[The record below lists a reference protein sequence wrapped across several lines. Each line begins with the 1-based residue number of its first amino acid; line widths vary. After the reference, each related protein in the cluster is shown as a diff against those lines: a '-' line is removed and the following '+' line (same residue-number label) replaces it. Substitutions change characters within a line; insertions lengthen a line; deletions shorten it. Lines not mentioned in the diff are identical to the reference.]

1 MRAPVSTETARKRTL
16 DHPLLGEVTA
26 WLVGNR
32 VGESPV
38 WHREEA
44 ALYWIDVRAPQLLRL
59 DPRTRELRRWQL
71 PGVVGA
77 MALCGKRHAWL
88 ALQHSV
94 VQMDLHTGLLEEVA
108 AVPNPVA
115 TNRLN
120 DGKVSPSGR
129 WFVFGSMDDSLDK
142 KPTGGLHV
150 LSLDGQVRQLFD
162 GLVVANGI
170 AWTNEGSAI
179 CFSDSARGL
188 LLKAAWDESSGTIG
202 RPLLLATLDEAQGR
216 PDGACVDAADCYW
229 SAGVSA
235 GVLHC
240 IDPNGLIRQRVVL
253 PVRAPTMAAFGG
265 ADAGQMYV
273 TSLVRP
279 QWEAPGPLE
288 GSVLQFAAPVAGRL
302 QADLADQAPA
312 MYGSQNPAAGSA
324 CSTMSSTR
332 PDGAWT

>member
-1 MRAPVSTETARKRTL
+1 MRAPVSTETARRRTL
-16 DHPLLGEVTA
+16 EHPLLGEVTA

-59 DPRTRELRRWQL
+59 DPHTHELRRWRL

-77 MALCGKRHAWL
+77 LALCGARHAWL

-94 VQMDLHTGLLEEVA
+94 VQMDLHTGELQEVA
-108 AVPNPVA
+108 NVHSVA

-129 WFVFGSMDDSLDK
+129 WFVCGAMDDRPDK
-142 KPTGGLHV
+142 EPAGALYA
-150 LSLDGQVRQLFD
+150 LSRDGAVRQLFD

-170 AWTNEGSAI
+170 AWNIDGTAI
-179 CFSDSARGL
+179 YFSDSARGL
-188 LLKAAWDESSGTIG
+188 LLKAAWDDSSGTMG

-216 PDGACVDAADCYW
+216 PDGACVDAADGYW

-235 GVLHC
+235 GVLNC
-240 IDPNGLIRQRVVL
+240 MAPNGLIRQRVAL
-253 PVRAPTMAAFGG
+253 PVRAPTMCAFGG
-265 ADAGQMYV
+265 RDAGQMYV

-279 QWEAPGPLE
+279 QWDAPGPLD
-288 GSVLQFAAPVAGRL
+288 GSLLSFASPVAGRL
-302 QADLADQAPA
+302 QTDLPAQAPV
-312 MYGSQNPAAGSA
+312 M
-324 CSTMSSTR
+324 
-332 PDGAWT
+332 

>member
-1 MRAPVSTETARKRTL
+1 MRAPVSIETASTRTL
-16 DHPLLGEVTA
+16 DHPLLGDITA

-38 WHREEA
+38 WHRQEA

-59 DPRTRELRRWQL
+59 DPLTRELRRWQL

-77 MALCGKRHAWL
+77 MALCGTHHAWL

-108 AVPNPVA
+108 SVPNPVA

-120 DGKVSPSGR
+120 DGKVSPGGR
-129 WFVFGSMDDSLDK
+129 WFVFGSMDDRVDK
-142 KPTGGLHV
+142 KPTGALHV
-150 LSLDGQVRQLFD
+150 LAHDGQVRQLFD

-170 AWTNEGSAI
+170 AWNGDGSAI
-179 CFSDSARGL
+179 YFSDSARGL
-188 LLKAAWDESSGTIG
+188 LLKAAWDENSGTMG

-216 PDGACVDAADCYW
+216 PDGACVDAADGYW

-240 IDPNGLIRQRVVL
+240 IDPNGLIRQRVAL
-253 PVRAPTMAAFGG
+253 PVRAPTMCAFGG
-265 ADAGQMYV
+265 PDAGQMFV

-279 QWEAPGPLE
+279 QWDSPGPLE
-288 GSVLQFAAPVAGRL
+288 GSVLQFAAPVQGRL
-302 QADLADQAPA
+302 QADLLAQVRV
-312 MYGSQNPAAGSA
+312 M
-324 CSTMSSTR
+324 
-332 PDGAWT
+332 